1 MCVWELD
8 KSGFIIF
15 GKRRGRIVK
24 IGVRVEERQG
34 KCCIVITECEG
45 IRLFDDEFLW
55 EKGCEVEVGEVEGM
69 WGFLK
74 EFLADFLPSH
84 LGKK

>member
-1 MCVWELD
+1 MCVRELGET
-8 KSGFIIF
+8 GFIIF

-24 IGVRVEERQG
+24 IGVKVEERRG

-55 EKGCEVEVGEVEGM
+55 RKGYVIRVRDVKEM